1 MYSPMLAMQ
10 GVSGLLRMNLVVLK
24 ELLLVP
30 LEMRNKSLST
40 TFGICYLFLSF
51 SPKNTS
57 IHLEDTHDCSVPNR
71 FQGGLSHTSWQRTQ
85 G

>member
-10 GVSGLLRMNLVVLK
+10 GVSVLLRMNPVVLK

-40 TFGICYLFLSF
+40 TFGIHYLLLSF
-51 SPKNTS
+51 SPMNTS
-57 IHLEDTHDCSVPNR
+57 ICLEDTHDCSVPNR
-71 FQGGLSHTSWQRTQ
+71 CQGGLSHTSWQRTQ